1 MLFYA
6 LITRVDQNSLQAFY
20 KRFIIDR
27 IQDGGVARRGGPL
40 PYRVPDFSS
49 HGVTTPHLPPPTLS
63 SSAPR
68 DETWAVD
75 ERSLKLFAEQLK
87 GPPTDRAWYDLRR
100 EAERIA
106 LVPGFDRLITLDANA
121 IKELPHQIDVAQR
134 VLRQM
139 GGRAILADEV
149 GLGKTIEASIIYKEL
164 AIRGLARR
172 ALILTPASLV
182 GQWQGELAEKFFE
195 RFDAPTDPDDWQRV
209 TKAIVSHDRARSR
222 RHAEEILRHHWDLVI
237 VDEAHK
243 IKSHRGATYQFI
255 ERIERDFILLLTAT
269 PLQNDLR
276 ELYNLVTL
284 LRPGQLGTWE
294 EFRAEHLVAG
304 DHRQPRDPE
313 ALRALTHE
321 VMIRTRRS
329 SVVDDLNLPPRRPR
343 HPEVKLTTA
352 ERDLY
357 DRTTQFLRRLY
368 REGFV
373 QPAEQEETEDGGE
386 APRRRLTKK
395 GILQLAVIHLR
406 QRLCSSAKALAE
418 SLEHL
423 AESER
428 ISPEYRTIA
437 RQLAQRAQKIK
448 THAKL
453 NVLTAVLKE
462 TPDRVVVFSD
472 HRPTIQLIEQRVQA
486 LGRKPIVYW
495 GAHATPERDKRIR
508 AFHEDE
514 RSVLIATRAG
524 SEGRNL
530 QFCNVLVNY
539 DLPWNPMVVEQRI
552 GRLHRIGQTREVHI
566 VNLAAAG
573 TIESYILEL
582 LDRKIKLFELVV
594 GELDLILGEFGGAH
608 TFEGRLAD
616 EWLAADNEEDFA
628 RRVETIGADIEKS
641 SAVGKE
647 QEQLNSLIAPD
658 DNATRLERR
667 FETLSV
673 PGRLRLGL
681 GTSQVTKAAGWDAKR
696 RRLGVHVTEV
706 LEALE
711 SIEPIGGITMPQPA
725 GSHPQYGELVRLTGM
740 SSSGRA
746 ITLVAQV
753 EHLPL
758 VLVDIQVDTA

>member
-1 MLFYA
+1 VTA
-6 LITRVDQNSLQAFY
+6 PA
-20 KRFIIDR
+20 
-27 IQDGGVARRGGPL
+27 PL
-40 PYRVPDFSS
+40 PDDS
-49 HGVTTPHLPPPTLS
+49 
-63 SSAPR
+63 
-68 DETWAVD
+68 WAVD
-75 ERSLKLFAEQLK
+75 ERSLKLFTEQLQ
-87 GPPTDRAWYDLRR
+87 GPPAERAWHDLRR

-134 VLRQM
+134 VLRDM

-172 ALILTPASLV
+172 VLILTPASLV
-182 GQWQGELAEKFFE
+182 GQWQGELEEKFFE
-195 RFDAPTDPDDWQRV
+195 RFDTPTDPDDWQRAAI
-209 TKAIVSHDRARSR
+209 TRAIVSHDRARSR
-222 RHAEEILRHHWDLVI
+222 RHAEEILRHRWDLVI

-243 IKSHRGATYQFI
+243 VKSHRGATYQFI
-255 ERIERDFILLLTAT
+255 EKIERDFILLLTAT

-276 ELYNLVTL
+276 ELYNLITL
-284 LRPGQLGTWE
+284 LRPGQLGTWQ
-294 EFRAEHLVAG
+294 EFKAEHLVAG
-304 DHRQPRDPE
+304 DHRTPRDPE

-329 SVVDDLNLPPRRPR
+329 SVALDLDLPPRRPR
-343 HPEVKLTTA
+343 HPEVKLTRA
-352 ERDLY
+352 EADLY
-357 DRTTQFLRRLY
+357 QRTTDFLRRLY
-368 REGFV
+368 REGFIE
-373 QPAEQEETEDGGE
+373 PAEVEETEDG
-386 APRRRLTKK
+386 ARRRRPTKK

-406 QRLCSSAKALAE
+406 QRLCSSARALAE
-418 SLEHL
+418 SLAHL

-428 ISPEYRTIA
+428 ISPEYRNIA
-437 RQLAQRAQKIK
+437 KQLAKRAEGVK

-453 NVLTAVLKE
+453 DVLTELLRE
-462 TPDRVVVFSD
+462 TPDRLVVFSD
-472 HRPTIQLIEQRVQA
+472 HRPTIQLIEARVQK

-495 GAHATPERDKRIR
+495 GAHSTSERDKRIR
-508 AFHEDE
+508 AFHADE

-552 GRLHRIGQTREVHI
+552 GRLHRIGQKREVHI

-573 TIESYILEL
+573 TIESYILQL

-594 GELDLILGEFGGAH
+594 GELDLILGEFGGAQQ
-608 TFEGRLAD
+608 FEGRLAQ
-616 EWLAADNEEDFA
+616 EWLAAESEEDFA
-628 RRVETIGADIEKS
+628 RRVEVLGADIETS
-641 SAVGKE
+641 SAIAKE
-647 QEQLNSLIAPD
+647 QEALNSLIAPD
-658 DNATRLERR
+658 DNAMRLERR

-681 GTSQVTKAAGWDAKR
+681 GTSQVVKAAGWDAKR
-696 RRLGVHVTEV
+696 HRLRVHVTEL

-711 SIEPIGGITMPQPA
+711 SIEPLGGVTTQQPA
-725 GSHPQYGELVRLTGM
+725 GSHPEYGELVRLTGLT
-740 SSSGRA
+740 SSGRA

-753 EHLPL
+753 ERLPL
-758 VLVDIQVDTA
+758 VVVDIEADP